1 MTKGVIWFLFVFGI
15 FLLIIGGLLP
25 GFHIFKSIGILMI
38 LAGLALGARLAT
50 LKKEEVIDNWSIL
63 IENGNGR
70 AEDIFRDTN
79 SFILETKA
87 PAIAIKR
94 EEISPSMLKGVLG
107 RKRDFLTVI
116 DKRNIRLK
124 PYKIFINARDYGKNL
139 DVSWYLCCEPGIF
152 KSTLSSFLTRGAS
165 DKALSF
171 MLNVF
176 QQQDLLAYT
185 TLVHH
190 CLLKAVEEIMMGL
203 GQDFSKIDRK
213 SRGFL
218 GIS

>member
-1 MTKGVIWFLFVFGI
+1 MTRGVIWFLFVFGI

-38 LAGLALGARLAT
+38 LAGLAIAARLAT

-107 RKRDFLTVI
+107 RKRDFLTVV

-139 DVSWYLCCEPGIF
+139 DVSWYLTFKPELWKRILALFPFVSIVPKKLSDLDIF
-152 KSTLSSFLTRGAS
+152 
-165 DKALSF
+165 D
-171 MLNVF
+171 
-176 QQQDLLAYT
+176 QQDLRAYAT
-185 TLVHH
+185 NAHH
-190 CLLKAVEEIMMGL
+190 CVIKAVEKLMLSL
-203 GQDFSKIDRK
+203 GQDPAKIDRK

>member
-38 LAGLALGARLAT
+38 LAGLAIAARLAT

-139 DVSWYLCCEPGIF
+139 DVSWYLTFKPELWKRILALFPFVSIVPKKLSDLDIF
-152 KSTLSSFLTRGAS
+152 
-165 DKALSF
+165 D
-171 MLNVF
+171 
-176 QQQDLLAYT
+176 QQDLRAYAT
-185 TLVHH
+185 NAHH
-190 CLLKAVEEIMMGL
+190 CVIKAVEKLMLSL
-203 GQDFSKIDRK
+203 GQDPAKIDRR

>member
-1 MTKGVIWFLFVFGI
+1 MTRGVIWFLFVFGI
-15 FLLIIGGLLP
+15 FLLIIGRLLP

-38 LAGLALGARLAT
+38 LAGLAIAARLAT

-139 DVSWYLCCEPGIF
+139 DVSWYLTFKPELWKRILALVPFVSIVPKKLSDLDIF
-152 KSTLSSFLTRGAS
+152 
-165 DKALSF
+165 D
-171 MLNVF
+171 
-176 QQQDLLAYT
+176 QQDLRAYAT
-185 TLVHH
+185 NAHH
-190 CLLKAVEEIMMGL
+190 CVIKAVEKLMLSL
-203 GQDFSKIDRK
+203 GQDPAKIDRR

>member
-1 MTKGVIWFLFVFGI
+1 MTRGVIWFLFVFGI

-38 LAGLALGARLAT
+38 LAGLALAAQLAT

-79 SFILETKA
+79 SFILETKV
-87 PAIAIKR
+87 PAITIKR
-94 EEISPSMLKGVLG
+94 EGISPSMLRGVLG

-116 DKRNIRLK
+116 DRRNIRLK

-139 DVSWYLCCEPGIF
+139 DVSWYLTFKPELWKRILALVPFVSIVPKKLSDLDIF
-152 KSTLSSFLTRGAS
+152 
-165 DKALSF
+165 D
-171 MLNVF
+171 
-176 QQQDLLAYT
+176 QQDLRAYAT
-185 TLVHH
+185 NAHH
-190 CLLKAVEEIMMGL
+190 CVIKAVEKLMLSL
-203 GQDFSKIDRK
+203 GQDPAKIDRR

>member
-1 MTKGVIWFLFVFGI
+1 
-15 FLLIIGGLLP
+15 
-25 GFHIFKSIGILMI
+25 MI
-38 LAGLALGARLAT
+38 LAGLAIAARLAT

-139 DVSWYLCCEPGIF
+139 DVSWYLTFKPELWKRILALFPFVSIVPKKLSDLDIF
-152 KSTLSSFLTRGAS
+152 
-165 DKALSF
+165 D
-171 MLNVF
+171 
-176 QQQDLLAYT
+176 QQDLRAYAT
-185 TLVHH
+185 NAHH
-190 CLLKAVEEIMMGL
+190 CVIKAVEKLMLSL
-203 GQDFSKIDRK
+203 GQDPAKIDRR

>member
-1 MTKGVIWFLFVFGI
+1 MTRGVIWFLFVFGI

-124 PYKIFINARDYGKNL
+124 PYRIFINARDYGKNL
-139 DVSWYLCCEPGIF
+139 DVSWYLTFKPELWKRILALVPFVSIVPKKLSDLDIF
-152 KSTLSSFLTRGAS
+152 
-165 DKALSF
+165 D
-171 MLNVF
+171 
-176 QQQDLLAYT
+176 QQDLRAYAT
-185 TLVHH
+185 NAHH
-190 CLLKAVEEIMMGL
+190 CVIKAVVKLMLSL
-203 GQDFSKIDRK
+203 GQDPAKIDRR

>member
-1 MTKGVIWFLFVFGI
+1 MTRGVIWFLFVFGI

-94 EEISPSMLKGVLG
+94 EQISPSMLKGVLG

-139 DVSWYLCCEPGIF
+139 DVSWYLTFKPELWKRILALVPFVSIVPKKLSDLDIF
-152 KSTLSSFLTRGAS
+152 
-165 DKALSF
+165 D
-171 MLNVF
+171 
-176 QQQDLLAYT
+176 QQDLRAYAT
-185 TLVHH
+185 NAHH
-190 CLLKAVEEIMMGL
+190 CVIKAVEKLMLSL
-203 GQDFSKIDRK
+203 GQDPTKIDRR

>member
-1 MTKGVIWFLFVFGI
+1 MTRGVIWFLFVFGI

-25 GFHIFKSIGILMI
+25 GFYIFKSIGILMI
-38 LAGLALGARLAT
+38 LASLAIAARLAT
-50 LKKEEVIDNWSIL
+50 LKKEEVIDNWSVL

-94 EEISPSMLKGVLG
+94 EAISPSMLKGVLG

-139 DVSWYLCCEPGIF
+139 DVSWYLTFKPELWKRILALVPFVSIVPKKLSDLDIF
-152 KSTLSSFLTRGAS
+152 
-165 DKALSF
+165 D
-171 MLNVF
+171 
-176 QQQDLLAYT
+176 QQDLRAYAT
-185 TLVHH
+185 NAHH
-190 CLLKAVEEIMMGL
+190 CVIKAVEKLMLSL
-203 GQDFSKIDRK
+203 GQDPAKIDRR

>member
-1 MTKGVIWFLFVFGI
+1 MTRGVIWFLFVFGI
-15 FLLIIGGLLP
+15 FLLISGGLLP

-38 LAGLALGARLAT
+38 LAGLAIAARLAT

-79 SFILETKA
+79 SFIIETKA

-139 DVSWYLCCEPGIF
+139 DVSWYLTFKPELWKRILALVPFVSIVPKKLSDLDIF
-152 KSTLSSFLTRGAS
+152 
-165 DKALSF
+165 D
-171 MLNVF
+171 
-176 QQQDLLAYT
+176 QQDLRAYAT
-185 TLVHH
+185 NAHH
-190 CLLKAVEEIMMGL
+190 CVIKAVEKLMLSL
-203 GQDFSKIDRK
+203 GQDPAKIDRR